1 MSYIFLP
8 DAQEELES
16 AAATYYL
23 VDERLG
29 DRFDHAIEG
38 MIEAIVAN
46 PTLWRERPG
55 RYRRVN
61 CRRFPYYIAYVIRG
75 QTIVIV
81 AVAHSHRKP
90 EYWKNRLS

>member
-8 DAQEELES
+8 EAEEELEQ

-29 DRFDHAIEG
+29 DRFDHSIEA

-46 PTLWRERPG
+46 PTLWRERRAG
-55 RYRRVN
+55 YRRVN
-61 CRRFPYYIAYVIRG
+61 CQRFPYYVAYVIRG
-75 QTIVIV
+75 GTIVIV
-81 AVAHSHRKP
+81 AIAHSHRRP